1 MEKGKRDR
9 ETRPAARGADGE
21 TKKQGAKT
29 TPALAAGHLPANNT
43 GHIRAVCK
51 QKLLRHIARRHNAD
65 AEASCQE
72 PLTK

>member
-43 GHIRAVCK
+43 GQIRALCK
-51 QKLLRHIARRHNAD
+51 RKLL
-65 AEASCQE
+65 
-72 PLTK
+72 